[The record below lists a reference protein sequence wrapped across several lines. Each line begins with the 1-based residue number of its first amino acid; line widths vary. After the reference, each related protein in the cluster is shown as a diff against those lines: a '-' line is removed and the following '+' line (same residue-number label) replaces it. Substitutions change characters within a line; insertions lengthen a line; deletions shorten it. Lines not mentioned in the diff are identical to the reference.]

1 MLTKE
6 SIEEKTFKKGL
17 FGYNK
22 DEVNSFMKKYRMS
35 LLHYRQNM
43 MQLQQ
48 KMNWLRIL
56 SERIA

>member
-22 DEVNSFMKKYRMS
+22 DEVNSFIGEDGRYAGDDT
-35 LLHYRQNM
+35 
-43 MQLQQ
+43 
-48 KMNWLRIL
+48 IL
-56 SERIA
+56 IINH